1 MLKTPFPFHSH
12 PLYIIFNSSGR
23 TGASCGT
30 FCETCICAE
39 EDGTY
44 KKKLTGKF
52 IHLIIYKEYYTNVSS
67 HIMQDPARPGL
78 ENLYAFNDEQC
89 CRRNM
94 QLVNVTLLILTFNVL
109 S

>member
-1 MLKTPFPFHSH
+1 MLKTPFSDLQRHCLVYPLPFPFHSH
-12 PLYIIFNSSGR
+12 PLYIVFNSSGR

-52 IHLIIYKEYYTNVSS
+52 IHLIIYKEYYTNVS
-67 HIMQDPARPGL
+67 
-78 ENLYAFNDEQC
+78 
-89 CRRNM
+89 
-94 QLVNVTLLILTFNVL
+94 
-109 S
+109 